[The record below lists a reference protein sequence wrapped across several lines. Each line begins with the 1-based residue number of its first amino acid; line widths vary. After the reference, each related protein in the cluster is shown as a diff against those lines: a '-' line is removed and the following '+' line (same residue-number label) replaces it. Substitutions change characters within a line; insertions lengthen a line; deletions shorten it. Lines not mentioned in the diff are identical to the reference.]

1 MERGVML
8 DRMATQM
15 SNTLSGTLGEG
26 AELPAV
32 TLESG
37 DGPLSLRA
45 LRAGRALVVCFY
57 TEDATPT
64 CSAQLR
70 AFRDDFDVIDELGAA
85 FVAISADSVASHAAF
100 REANAFPFP
109 LLADPELRAAK
120 AFGVIDETGKRSV
133 RAIFVTNEAG
143 TIVAAI
149 PHYNPVNGQQFQAV
163 FEALG
168 MDLS

>member
-1 MERGVML
+1 ML
-8 DRMATQM
+8 DRMVTPM
-15 SNTLSGTLGEG
+15 SDTLSAG
-26 AELPAV
+26 AELPAIV
-32 TLESG
+32 LASG
-37 DGPLSLRA
+37 DGAQSLTA
-45 LRAGRALVVCFY
+45 LRAGRPLVICFY
-57 TEDATPT
+57 TEDATPM

-100 REANAFPFP
+100 TEANAFPFP
-109 LLADPELRAAK
+109 LLADPELTAAK
-120 AFGVIDETGKRSV
+120 AFGVVDETGKRSM
-133 RAIFVTNEAG
+133 RAVFVTNAEG